1 MNELISLN
9 QVTLYGDNSF
19 IPSNALL
26 LKARLIDSVESIS
39 TFSDDGH
46 SHSCSTITVGL
57 CSNNPK
63 TYDVYES
70 AGEIAKKIEQLKQ

>member
-19 IPSNALL
+19 TPSNALL

-46 SHSCSTITVGL
+46 SHSCLTITVGL

-63 TYDVYES
+63 PYDVYES
-70 AGEIAKKIEQLKQ
+70 TGEIAKKIEQLNQ